1 MYAVRLLVDTALA
14 SKQIKE
20 MITSNSKHV
29 LAKRNGEHEMLLT
42 VTTQL
47 FNKLEPCL
55 DVSGAVLTQLVDYP
69 DAAVKKAAKRIM
81 QRSPGISKTSAG
93 LKAAKIVIAKVPAKK
108 IKILSKTAAPATA
121 EYDAIKRVVRGID
134 T

>member
-1 MYAVRLLVDTALA
+1 MYAVRLLVDTALV

-47 FNKLEPCL
+47 FNKLEPYL
-55 DVSGAVLTQLVDYP
+55 DVSDAVLTQLVDYP

-108 IKILSKTAAPATA
+108 IKILSKPAAPATA